1 MSEADVDQDHDDETP
16 SESAAP
22 ANGNTALTLVVFSW
36 CAWMVFQTVQ
46 LVRDRVHLTELKSNQ
61 EAALQEAGKIKS
73 QIDGITADT
82 AKLAAAGNPGAQRI
96 VLELR
101 KRGFKVGIDPK
112 AAPPPVQPTK

>member
-1 MSEADVDQDHDDETP
+1 MSEASVDREHDEDP
-16 SESAAP
+16 SNEIAAPP

-46 LVRDRVHLTELKSNQ
+46 LVRERVHLTELKSSQ
-61 EAALQEAGKIKS
+61 EAALQEASKIKS
-73 QIDGITADT
+73 QMEAITADT

-101 KRGFKVGIDPK
+101 KRGFKVGIEPK
-112 AAPPPVQPTK
+112 PAAAPAK

>member
-1 MSEADVDQDHDDETP
+1 MSEANLEDDEEETS
-16 SESAAP
+16 SEIAAP

-46 LVRDRVHLTELKSNQ
+46 LVRDRVHLNDLKASQ
-61 EAALQEAGKIKS
+61 EAALQEATKFKS

-82 AKLAAAGNPGAQRI
+82 AKLAAAGNPAAQRI

-101 KRGFKVGIDPK
+101 KRGFKVGGETKP
-112 AAPPPVQPTK
+112 APPPATQPAK